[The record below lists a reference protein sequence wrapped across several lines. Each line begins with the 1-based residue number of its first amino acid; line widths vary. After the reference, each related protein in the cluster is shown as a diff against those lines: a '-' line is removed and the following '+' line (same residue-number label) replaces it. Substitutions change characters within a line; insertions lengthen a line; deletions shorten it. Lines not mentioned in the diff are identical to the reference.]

1 MYKNF
6 MECLVFSFLIVIY
19 RDLDANTFFL
29 TKIIRYIRIKLTRA
43 IIPVTIEISN
53 KYFVWKYF
61 VPDSYTIF
69 NNMDAFE

>member
-29 TKIIRYIRIKLTRA
+29 SKIVRYIRIKLTRA

-53 KYFVWKYF
+53 KYFVWKYRSRF
-61 VPDSYTIF
+61 VHHI
-69 NNMDAFE
+69 